1 MAPSIADTARPV
13 WFTFDALFA
22 WCDLHANR
30 IRLPGVLI
38 IPDWFP
44 RYFDRQ
50 GFPVPSTDGDPMSAC
65 LTWARLRESM
75 TIEDVLVARDDLP
88 DGSYLSTVWLG
99 LDHGFGGRPLIFET
113 MRFAGETIPLELPSG
128 HIMESHAER
137 EFPDPFDPDGEPTT
151 QLRYTSEEEAS
162 AAHHEIV
169 RRIRIT
175 EGH

>member
-1 MAPSIADTARPV
+1 LLAAFLALSFHPLVFGQANQRPV
-13 WFTFDALFA
+13 SAVEKMPNLPQPLVLRDWKKVAR
-22 WCDLHANR
+22 DLLNR
-30 IRLPGVLI
+30 RPKSA
-38 IPDWFP
+38 P
-44 RYFDRQ
+44 RSQ
-50 GFPVPSTDGDPMSAC
+50 NK
-65 LTWARLRESM
+65 L